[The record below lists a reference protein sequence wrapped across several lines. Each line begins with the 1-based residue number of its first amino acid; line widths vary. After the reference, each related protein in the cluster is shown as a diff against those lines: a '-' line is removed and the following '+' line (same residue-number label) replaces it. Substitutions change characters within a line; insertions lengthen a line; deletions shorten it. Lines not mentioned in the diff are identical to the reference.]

1 MSLLE
6 ILNKQKLKETLGTE
20 AAKEVEKEE
29 EKKKEES
36 EKPAPVVDDPLA
48 PIRLRVQNEAV
59 KAMNES
65 PNKSA
70 GIDRDKFVTDTVQ
83 ACINKDDLPLTESE
97 KKDVLRGVV
106 SEIIG
111 LGPLDVLIND
121 DSVSEI
127 MVNGPDQVYV
137 EQHGKLHLTNVK
149 FRDNA
154 HVMTILDRIVAPLG
168 RHIDESSPMVDARLQ
183 DGSRVN
189 AIIPPLALNGPT
201 ITIRKFPKDSIS
213 ANDLIAWKSASP
225 RMMMFLEACVRSK
238 LNILVS
244 GGTGSG
250 KTTLLNILSAYIPD
264 TERIVTIED
273 AAELRLQQNHVVRL
287 EARPANTEGKG
298 RIAIKDL
305 VVNALRMRPDRIIVG
320 ECRGGEALDML
331 QAMNTGHDG
340 SLTTGHANSPRDMMG
355 RLETMVMMSGMEL
368 PSKAIREQI
377 ASAINIVVQQTR
389 LPDGSRKITSI
400 SEITGMEKDEIVMQ
414 EIYKFVQTGVD
425 ENGHIMGKFT
435 ATGIRPMCMDK
446 LRRSGIM
453 VTDDWFTK
461 D

>member
-6 ILNKQKLKETLGTE
+6 ILNEQKLKETLGTE
-20 AAKEVEKEE
+20 AAKKVEAEE
-29 EKKKEES
+29 TKKKEEA

-48 PIRLRVQNEAV
+48 PIRMRIQNEAV

-70 GIDRDKFVTDTVQ
+70 GIDRNKFVSDTVQ
-83 ACINKDDLPLTESE
+83 ACINKDDLPLTESK

-127 MVNGPDQVYV
+127 MVNGPDQIYV

-225 RMMMFLEACVRSK
+225 RMMMFLEACVKSK
-238 LNILVS
+238 ENVIVS

-250 KTTLLNILSAYIPD
+250 K
-264 TERIVTIED
+264 
-273 AAELRLQQNHVVRL
+273 
-287 EARPANTEGKG
+287 
-298 RIAIKDL
+298 
-305 VVNALRMRPDRIIVG
+305 
-320 ECRGGEALDML
+320 
-331 QAMNTGHDG
+331 
-340 SLTTGHANSPRDMMG
+340 
-355 RLETMVMMSGMEL
+355 
-368 PSKAIREQI
+368 
-377 ASAINIVVQQTR
+377 
-389 LPDGSRKITSI
+389 SI
-400 SEITGMEKDEIVMQ
+400 SRNSLVETINNNGILTQKRIDEIKVGDYVISRIGQ
-414 EIYKFVQTGVD
+414 PTKVTGVYPQ
-425 ENGHIMGKFT
+425 GKL
-435 ATGIRPMCMDK
+435 D
-446 LRRSGIM
+446 
-453 VTDDWFTK
+453 VWEVVTK
-461 D
+461 DGNIAECSGNHQWVIAKESYGAIVETVMTTQEMYDKGVIRVKHQKDGDRH